1 MISKQPFRIVVS
13 SKAFLN
19 IQTCVTVAEN
29 TYETGGILIGYKLCN
44 TFFVVTS
51 TSQEE
56 SEARSKV
63 TFTLNGNEHTQKASQ
78 IISQFKFKPLVL
90 GVWHSHICD
99 GACFS
104 ELDRISNKSFAEFFN
119 GALSM
124 LAVMQDDKISLTT
137 HFISASGIDHF
148 GKTYVLKRL

>member
-19 IQTCVTVAEN
+19 IQTCVTVAES
-29 TYETGGILIGYKLCN
+29 TYETGGTLIGYKFCN
-44 TFFVVTS
+44 TFFVVAI

-56 SEARSKV
+56 YETRSKV
-63 TFTLNGNEHTQKASQ
+63 SFTLNGSEHTQKSSQ

-104 ELDRISNKSFAEFFN
+104 ELDRMSNKSFAEIFN

-124 LAVMQDDKISLTT
+124 LAVMQDNRVILTT
-137 HFISASGIDHF
+137 SFISASGKEHF
-148 GKTYVLKRL
+148 CKTYVQKRL